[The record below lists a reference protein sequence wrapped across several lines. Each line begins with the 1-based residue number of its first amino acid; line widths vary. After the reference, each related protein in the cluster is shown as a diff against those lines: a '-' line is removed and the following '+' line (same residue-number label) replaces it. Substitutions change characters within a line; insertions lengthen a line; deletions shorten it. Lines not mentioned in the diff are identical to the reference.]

1 MVGERDLDAGV
12 DVLRGEGLVAG
23 HGDVAAGI
31 VDLAGLVSPA
41 GEHLVAALEP
51 AAVLDLCKRLIFV
64 AVFVGYRGGGSGD
77 VGQRV
82 DLALKDSLDGGV
94 AVDGAVDVNGGA
106 VLVYPL
112 ENGLARIGDL
122 GLGILEHVHAGDDR
136 ADGDLVIGRGI
147 VECGNLHRQRDGL
160 LDPVREEG
168 EVVRGHRLAGEVEAL
183 RSAGYLRRLDL
194 VPAHEH
200 CVLAEAFRTCRNIVV
215 VAVQLSFIF
224 YGVVRNGTVVVEG
237 ERVGLAHV
245 VKVKRVVA
253 EVFLVTVKT
262 GNAGAVPI
270 KAVYVM
276 ILFIVSSIIEVCLYF
291 LVQTE
296 VGSAGRPTAA
306 VYSRSNILHIVIYGL
321 EFVAV
326 LIIEIKGCIEA
337 GHTVERLE
345 CVVIFTAIGALPCT
359 SVISRVERRLAKLG
373 KNRSVIFCGYCSYG
387 FVVAAKKFPCVLAES
402 QCVAVAGEIDIQNA
416 GAVGADGCRVGRAEL
431 EVLSVRHT
439 VWQCAGG
446 CIERYRAADL
456 AGQSSGGQSG
466 VIGIVR
472 VLAPVDD
479 HVLDIVAFPDGVEGG
494 VSSGRNGGNN
504 IGAVRSG
511 APALEAVAGAG
522 GSFDAAE
529 VKGIALSDGAGGY
542 HAAAGGVEGDP
553 VVVRSDRVDIGVCPD
568 NGIGGECIVAD
579 DPAGDYLAIRLIV
592 RRRGDLEAV
601 GRVCDRGGVHLPVNG
616 HKVHVEHGLELGHD
630 LDFAAATVRGV
641 RGAEVELLCLKLA
654 GGING
659 IPAEELASTLDGGRR
674 RSGELAVAVDDLCVE
689 KRLPVIELES
699 YMRIGRLDRI
709 DGRDGCSAGGQ
720 SGLGFR
726 AFCEGADRQQRHHH
740 AQAQKQCKESFFH
753 FCE

>member
-64 AVFVGYRGGGSGD
+64 AVFVGYRGVGSGD
-77 VGQRV
+77 VGQIV
-82 DLALKDSLDGGV
+82 DLALKDCLDGGV
-94 AVDGAVDVNGGA
+94 AADGAVDVNGGA
-106 VLVYPL
+106 VLVYTL
-112 ENGLARIGDL
+112 ENGSACRGDL

-136 ADGDLVIGRGI
+136 TDGDLVIGRGI
-147 VECGNLHRQRDGL
+147 SAECGNLHRQRDGL
-160 LDPVREEG
+160 LDPVCEEG
-168 EVVRGHRLAGEVEAL
+168 EVVRGHRLAGEVEVL

-215 VAVQLSFIF
+215 VAVQLSFVF

-321 EFVAV
+321 EFVAA

-345 CVVIFTAIGALPCT
+345 CIVIFTAIGALPCT

-416 GAVGADGCRVGRAEL
+416 GAVGADGCRVGPAEL

-466 VIGIVR
+466 VIVIVR
-472 VLAPVDD
+472 ILAPVDD

-494 VSSGRNGGNN
+494 VCGRGD
-504 IGAVRSG
+504 GADERTVRSG
-511 APALEAVAGAG
+511 APALEAVAGAVG
-522 GSFDAAE
+522 NGDGAE
-529 VKGIALSDGAGGY
+529 VKGIALLNGAGGY
-542 HAAAGGVEGDP
+542 HVAAGGVEGDP
-553 VVVRSDRVDIGVCPD
+553 VAVLGDGVDIGVGTD
-568 NGIGGECIVAD
+568 NGIGGEYRIVCR
-579 DPAGDYLAIRLIV
+579 PAGDYLALRLIV
-592 RRRGDLEAV
+592 RRQSDLEAA

-630 LDFAAATVRGV
+630 LDFAAATVIGV
-641 RGAEVELLCLKLA
+641 RVAEVELLCLKLA
-654 GGING
+654 AGING
-659 IPAEELASTLDGGRR
+659 IPAEELAATLDGGRR
-674 RSGELAVAVDDLCVE
+674 RSG
-689 KRLPVIELES
+689 
-699 YMRIGRLDRI
+699 
-709 DGRDGCSAGGQ
+709 
-720 SGLGFR
+720 
-726 AFCEGADRQQRHHH
+726 
-740 AQAQKQCKESFFH
+740 
-753 FCE
+753 